1 MKIGLNLSADSIS
14 VLALNMGKI
23 AVKVDGIDIAELMNA
38 VNAQGLTL
46 RIAEEPGEVIVET
59 PLLAGSRL
67 AGVCCSTAHI
77 TSEDNSL
84 LYALSHQAQ
93 EYSDAEWI
101 HFTGSGYLIR
111 LDAWSYPL
119 LQLKRRGMSKSCRR
133 LVATLISRYGI
144 GLIHLDAFGELL
156 PGFDTFDW

>member
-1 MKIGLNLSADSIS
+1 MKIGLNLSADSIN

-23 AVKVDGIDIAELMNA
+23 ALDVDGIELAELIAA

-46 RIAEEPGEVIVET
+46 RIAEESDEVIVET
-59 PLLAGSRL
+59 PLPAGSRL
-67 AGVCCSTAHI
+67 TGVCCSTAHI
-77 TSEDNSL
+77 TGEDNSL

-119 LQLKRRGMSKSCRR
+119 LRLKLLGLSKVCRR
-133 LVATLISRYGI
+133 FVAALMCRYGI
-144 GLIHLDAFGELL
+144 GLMHLDAFGELL
-156 PGFDTFDW
+156 PGFDTFEW

>member
-14 VLALNMGKI
+14 VLALKMGKI
-23 AVKVDGIDIAELMNA
+23 AVEVDGVDIAELMNA
-38 VNAQGLTL
+38 VTAQGLSL

-59 PLLAGSRL
+59 QLPAGSRL
-67 AGVCCSTAHI
+67 TGVCCSTAHI
-77 TSEDNSL
+77 TSGDNAL
-84 LYALSHQAQ
+84 LYKLSHEAQ
-93 EYSDAEWI
+93 EYGDSEWI

-111 LDAWSYPL
+111 LDAWSFPL
-119 LQLKRRGMSKSCRR
+119 LRLKRLGLSKACRR

-156 PGFDTFDW
+156 PGFDTFEW

>member
-1 MKIGLNLSADSIS
+1 MKIALNLCADSIS

-23 AVKVDGIDIAELMNA
+23 AVDVDGIEIAELIAA

-46 RIAEEPGEVIVET
+46 RIAEEPGEVIVEP
-59 PLLAGSRL
+59 PLPAGSSL

-84 LYALSHQAQ
+84 LYTLSHQTQ

-111 LDAWSYPL
+111 LDAWSFPL
-119 LQLKRRGMSKSCRR
+119 LRLKRLGLSKACRR
-133 LVATLISRYGI
+133 LVATLRSRYGI

-156 PGFDTFDW
+156 PGFGTFDW

>member
-1 MKIGLNLSADSIS
+1 MKIDLNLNADSIN
-14 VLALNMGKI
+14 VLALDMGKI
-23 AVKVDGIDIAELMNA
+23 AIDVDGIEIAELIAA
-38 VNAQGLTL
+38 VNAQRLTL
-46 RIAEEPGEVIVET
+46 RIADEPGKVLVEN
-59 PLLAGSRL
+59 PLPAGSRL

-77 TSEDNSL
+77 TNEDNSL
-84 LYALSHQAQ
+84 LYALSHQTQ

-119 LQLKRRGMSKSCRR
+119 LCLKRLGLSKVCRR
-133 LVATLISRYGI
+133 LIATLISRYGI

-156 PGFDTFDW
+156 SGFDTFDW

>member
-1 MKIGLNLSADSIS
+1 VKIGLNFSADSIT

-23 AVKVDGIDIAELMNA
+23 AVEVEGINIAELMDA
-38 VNAQGLTL
+38 VNDQGLTL

-59 PLLAGSRL
+59 SLPAGTRL
-67 AGVCCSTAHI
+67 AGICCSTAHI
-77 TSEDNSL
+77 TSEDNSR
-84 LYALSHQAQ
+84 LYTLSHQAQ

-119 LQLKRRGMSKSCRR
+119 LRLKRLACQRS
-133 LVATLISRYGI
+133 A
-144 GLIHLDAFGELL
+144 DAWFSH
-156 PGFDTFDW
+156 

>member
-1 MKIGLNLSADSIS
+1 MKIGLNLSADNIS

-23 AVKVDGIDIAELMNA
+23 AVDVDGIELAELIAA

-59 PLLAGSRL
+59 PLPAGSRL
-67 AGVCCSTAHI
+67 AGICCSTAHI

-119 LQLKRRGMSKSCRR
+119 LRLKRLGLSKVCRR
-133 LVATLISRYGI
+133 LIFTLISRYGI

-156 PGFDTFDW
+156 PGFGTFDW

>member
-23 AVKVDGIDIAELMNA
+23 AVEVDGVDIAELIDA
-38 VNAQGLTL
+38 VNTQGLSL
-46 RIAEEPGEVIVET
+46 RIADVPGKVVVEN
-59 PLLAGSRL
+59 PLPAGSRL

-77 TSEDNSL
+77 TSGDNAL
-84 LYALSHQAQ
+84 LYTLSHEAQ
-93 EYSDAEWI
+93 EYGNAEWI

-111 LDAWSYPL
+111 LDAWSFPL
-119 LQLKRRGMSKSCRR
+119 LRLKLLGLSKACRR

-156 PGFDTFDW
+156 PEFDTFEW

>member
-1 MKIGLNLSADSIS
+1 MKIGLNLNADSIN

-23 AVKVDGIDIAELMNA
+23 AVDVDGIELTELIAA

-46 RIAEEPGEVIVET
+46 RIAEEPGKVVVEN
-59 PLLAGSRL
+59 PLPDGSRF

-84 LYALSHQAQ
+84 LYTLSHQAQ

-119 LQLKRRGMSKSCRR
+119 LHLKRLGLSKVCRR
-133 LVATLISRYGI
+133 LVFTLRSRYSI

-156 PGFDTFDW
+156 PGFDIFDW